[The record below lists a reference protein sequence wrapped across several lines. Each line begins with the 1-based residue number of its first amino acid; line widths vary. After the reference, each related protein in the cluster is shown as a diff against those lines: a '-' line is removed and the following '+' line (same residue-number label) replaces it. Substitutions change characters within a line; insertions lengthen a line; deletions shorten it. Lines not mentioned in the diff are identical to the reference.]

1 MWRREGDD
9 RCGGEKVMID
19 VAEERMWVMID
30 VDRREGDDRWGGE
43 KVMIDV
49 VERR

>member
-1 MWRREGDD
+1 MWWREGDD

-19 VAEERMWVMID
+19 
-30 VDRREGDDRWGGE
+30 GGE
-43 KVMIDV
+43 KMMIDV

>member
-1 MWRREGDD
+1 MG
-9 RCGGEKVMID
+9 
-19 VAEERMWVMID
+19 
-30 VDRREGDDRWGGE
+30 RREGDDRWGGEMMIDGGE

>member
-1 MWRREGDD
+1 MWWREGDD
-9 RCGGEKVMID
+9 RCGGEKD
-19 VAEERMWVMID
+19 D
-30 VDRREGDDRWGGE
+30 DRWREGDDGGE

>member
-19 VAEERMWVMID
+19 VW
-30 VDRREGDDRWGGE
+30 REDDDRCGGE

>member
-1 MWRREGDD
+1 MWWREDDD

-19 VAEERMWVMID
+19 VVERRW
-30 VDRREGDDRWGGE
+30 REDDDRCGGE

>member
-1 MWRREGDD
+1 MWWREGDDRWGGEKVMMERRMMIDGRREGDD

-19 VAEERMWVMID
+19 V
-30 VDRREGDDRWGGE
+30 
-43 KVMIDV
+43 

>member
-1 MWRREGDD
+1 MWWREDDD
-9 RCGGEKVMID
+9 RCGGEKVM
-19 VAEERMWVMID
+19 MM
-30 VDRREGDDRWGGE
+30 GGE

>member
-1 MWRREGDD
+1 MWRREGDDRCGGEKMMMMGRREGDDRWREGDD

-19 VAEERMWVMID
+19 V
-30 VDRREGDDRWGGE
+30 
-43 KVMIDV
+43 

>member
-1 MWRREGDD
+1 MWWREGDD

-19 VAEERMWVMID
+19 VVERS
-30 VDRREGDDRWGGE
+30 DDRCGGE

>member
-1 MWRREGDD
+1 MWWREGDD

-19 VAEERMWVMID
+19 VGGEN
-30 VDRREGDDRWGGE
+30 DDRWGGE

-49 VERR
+49 AERR

>member
-1 MWRREGDD
+1 MWWREGDD

-19 VAEERMWVMID
+19 GAERS
-30 VDRREGDDRWGGE
+30 DDRCGGE

>member
-1 MWRREGDD
+1 MWWREGDD

-19 VAEERMWVMID
+19 GGEKVER
-30 VDRREGDDRWGGE
+30 E

>member
-1 MWRREGDD
+1 MWWREDDDRWGGEKVMIDEGDD

-19 VAEERMWVMID
+19 V
-30 VDRREGDDRWGGE
+30 
-43 KVMIDV
+43 

>member
-1 MWRREGDD
+1 MIDGWREGDD

-19 VAEERMWVMID
+19 D
-30 VDRREGDDRWGGE
+30 DDRCGGE

>member
-1 MWRREGDD
+1 MGRREGDD

-19 VAEERMWVMID
+19 G
-30 VDRREGDDRWGGE
+30 RRDDDRCGGE

-49 VERR
+49 AERR

>member
-1 MWRREGDD
+1 MWWREGDD
-9 RCGGEKVMID
+9 RCGGEKVM
-19 VAEERMWVMID
+19 MID
-30 VDRREGDDRWGGE
+30 DDRWGGE

>member
-1 MWRREGDD
+1 MWWREDDD

-19 VAEERMWVMID
+19 VVER
-30 VDRREGDDRWGGE
+30 E

>member
-1 MWRREGDD
+1 MWWREGDDRCGGEKVMMMGRREGDD

-19 VAEERMWVMID
+19 
-30 VDRREGDDRWGGE
+30 G
-43 KVMIDV
+43 

>member
-1 MWRREGDD
+1 MWWREGDD

-19 VAEERMWVMID
+19 VAERSD
-30 VDRREGDDRWGGE
+30 DDREG
-43 KVMIDV
+43 MIDV